1 MITIEDCRKTLN
13 QNGQNYTTQEL
24 EKILEFLKNLSEF
37 SLNQY
42 RNSYGKGSNLHP
54 CFNR

>member
-13 QNGQNYTTQEL
+13 QNGPNYTTQEL

-42 RNSYGKGSNLHP
+42 KNRHGKGSNLHP
-54 CFNR
+54 GFNR